1 MGAAHGS
8 PAQSPGASRRAR
20 RGTLRKLFSIMFCS
34 ALALQTPLAGASAT
48 LAYADAAQ
56 GGASFTVVE
65 EDADGATGAAQ
76 EAGSAGAGAP
86 SGGMAV
92 EEDPAGGAGAEAD
105 AAGATDAAGE
115 AGAGTTAPAEAV
127 TATEASSE
135 APAAAAQATPAA
147 DTTGATEAEAEALPS
162 ASLYA
167 VAGELG
173 LEYAGVS
180 LSGVAAPCTL
190 RAYAQGAGTLYPA
203 IAGSAWSQAA
213 GGTYPYAEVAV
224 AGDGDY
230 ALEGV
235 QLASLR
241 AVSLVA
247 ADGTETVLLDA
258 QGVQDALAAVPA
270 PSSYAQQG
278 SVTVGPYTNEY
289 MGESSIGGV
298 WSYPYAEYSSGEGA
312 GWFVQCVSPTAS
324 AAYSSPKDTT
334 LWASDQSVAF
344 MEYVVS
350 RGYVDSLGWG
360 VVGSDDAGYQALQA
374 LAAKVY
380 VPGDDATKKSY
391 AAEHLVLSAA
401 LQVLVAHG
409 TSAFEAADPAGTEMG
424 SWLWDATCSAMAGYN
439 DYQGCEVYV
448 SISPDLGWND
458 SNSAI
463 AECALAMWRA
473 YRADAGCMR
482 GITVQSFVG
491 FSGGA
496 TSYDSAGQHVF
507 AYRVSGK
514 HTEPEPEP
522 EKGALELVK
531 ASARPEVTDGNGCY
545 SLEGAVYGVYSDK
558 ACRTQVDGLTTDGTG
573 YAKSGDLA
581 AGTYYVKETKPSM
594 GYAKDATVYEVKVEA
609 GKTAR
614 VGGDGAT
621 VKEPVQNDPA
631 TVQVQ
636 KVDAEN
642 GEPVAVGD
650 GSLKGAQFTIKYYAG
665 SYGLDTLP
673 AEATRTWV
681 VETNAKGRAALLPDY
696 LVTSASDELYKF
708 GDTYGIPLGTVTV
721 QETKAPEGYN
731 MVESD
736 VRIFNIDAD
745 GSGTET
751 VTQDLTATF
760 SEVSAAGG
768 VSLQKRAS
776 GPLPEGADLSGIVFG
791 VYNSSKAAVTVGGV
805 AYEPVTA
812 EQVASGEAQPVLTL
826 ETDADG
832 FATTDADGDGRDL
845 SLPYG
850 TYTVHEI
857 SVPDGSPVTVSA
869 PDQTVEVRSHGEVA
883 ACAEPF
889 TDELARAGLA
899 VRKVDADTGEARA
912 QGSAT
917 LEGAAFEVR
926 DASGAVVAALV
937 TDGVGYAATAADALP
952 LGTYTVT
959 EVAPPDGYGLPE
971 AASQT
976 VTLSAPGEVAELDE
990 PFADPVLRGGVG
1002 VQKVDADTG
1011 EASPQG
1017 GATLG
1022 GAAFEV
1028 YNATGADVVVGGVT
1042 YASADPDR
1050 LDAQVASGE
1059 VKAVASLETD
1069 ADGYAAT
1076 AADLL
1081 PAGAYLVREV
1091 RSPEGYKVNGDV
1103 FEVEVAAGEVAVA
1116 GVPAGDFGAAVPEQ
1130 VQRGD
1135 VRLVKVRE
1143 SDMGRLAGVPFLL
1156 KSEDTG
1162 EEHVVV
1168 TDANGCID
1176 TSSIAPDRRTNANDA
1191 AVKGGEADASKLDA
1205 REGVWFG
1212 EGAPAEGLG
1221 SLPYGDY
1228 TITELS
1234 VPANAG
1240 LKLVSFGFKVYR
1252 DEAVVDLGTVDDKAS
1267 PALGS
1272 ELLVAADGSHEA
1284 YAGGTQALTDT
1295 VEYANLP
1302 QGDYRAVL
1310 TLVLL
1315 PEGEGGQEAE
1325 LASAETT
1332 FSTVKGYGEYAISY
1346 DLDTSSLAGRSVVAY
1361 EEVFDSTGA
1370 SVASHKDPK
1379 DAEQTVRFLA
1389 VPEVGTTLAGAG
1401 GEKVVAPAEGKATLV
1416 DTVAYRGLAADGRA
1430 YAVTGTLY
1438 DKATGEAIL
1447 DADGKA
1453 VTASATFT
1461 PESADGEVQV
1471 TFEADASLV
1480 SGKAVVAFE
1489 SLSQGGREL
1498 AAHADIS
1505 DEGQTAW
1512 VPEVGTTLSGA
1523 VPGLHLAAPS
1533 AKASLT
1539 DTVAYRGLRPGEE
1552 YSVTGTL
1559 YDKATEKPLEG
1570 ADGQAVTAS
1579 ATFTPESADGEV
1591 QVTFELDAASLAGRT
1606 VVAFESVSLGGREV
1620 AAHADLGDG
1629 GQTVRFPAVSTSFA
1643 TASGSHVVSGSEP
1656 VDLADTVGLSNLEP
1670 GRTYN
1675 LFLTLQDAGTHEE
1688 LRRSDGT
1695 RVEAS
1700 AQFTPEGESA
1710 EVAVELKGLTPEWA
1724 GSAVAM
1730 EDLYALADDGQT
1742 WVLVGGHRDPS
1753 DTAQAVSWGTPVLRT
1768 TLASAETGLGEVG
1781 EGESVRLTDTVEY
1794 DGLEAGAEHVL
1805 TGTLR
1810 YADTGEAVLG
1820 ADGEELTSTV
1830 AFTPEEA
1837 KGTVEVP
1844 FTVDTS
1850 ALGGRALVA
1859 FESAAVDGREV
1870 ASHADLSDSD
1880 QTVRVVSVRT
1890 TATDASDGDHEV
1902 EAAASARLADR
1913 VELKGLEPGATYTI
1927 ETELAD
1933 SETHEVLASS
1943 TADVAPS
1950 KADTAYTVT
1959 CEVDTSELAGRDL
1972 VFLETLKRDG
1982 KTVAEHRDWSDVGQ
1996 TVRVSPWI
2004 GTTLTERS
2012 TGYHETAPGQVTL
2025 VDTVA
2030 YHGLTRLNVPYTL
2043 TGELRYADGRAVAGP
2058 DGKALT
2064 ATATFTPASSEG
2076 TAAVEFSLDA
2086 SGVADGTKVVAFE
2099 TLSDANGRTAAEHK
2113 DLSDADQTVT
2123 FRTPSTP
2130 TTTTTTTA
2138 TSMPQTGQG
2147 LGWAAA
2153 LALGALAAFLGG
2165 FYFATGRLPLPARLR
2180 RRDPEGP
2187 AE

>member
-105 AAGATDAAGE
+105 AAGATDEAGE
-115 AGAGTTAPAEAV
+115 AGAGTTAPAETV

-147 DTTGATEAEAEALPS
+147 DTTGATEAEALPS

-224 AGDGDY
+224 EGDGDY

-334 LWASDQSVAF
+334 LWVSDESVAF

-522 EKGALELVK
+522 EKGAVELVK

-545 SLEGAVYGVYSDK
+545 SLEGAVYGVYSDN
-558 ACRTQVDGLTTDGTG
+558 ACRTQVDALTTDGTG
-573 YAKSGDLA
+573 YAKSGELA

-621 VKEPVQNDPA
+621 VKEPVQNDPLP
-631 TVQVQ
+631 VQVQ
-636 KVDAEN
+636 KIDAEN

-1076 AADLL
+1076 AADAL
-1081 PAGAYLVREV
+1081 PLGNYLVREV

-1379 DAEQTVRFLA
+1379 DADQTVRFLA

-1523 VPGLHLAAPS
+1523 APGLHLAAPS

-1629 GQTVRFPAVSTSFA
+1629 GQTVRFPALSTTFA

-1943 TADVAPS
+1943 SADVAPS

-1959 CEVDTSELAGRDL
+1959 CEVDTSKLAGRDL

-2064 ATATFTPASSEG
+2064 ATATFTPTSSEG
-2076 TAAVEFSLDA
+2076 TAAVEFALDA

-2123 FRTPSTP
+2123 FRVPSTP
-2130 TTTTTTTA
+2130 TTTTTTTTA

-2153 LALGALAAFLGG
+2153 LALGALAAFAGG